1 MGLGQAGYDKPGV
14 EPGPCGPPGPS
25 LAPHTVLRLHF
36 TQEESYFSP
45 AECTDS
51 RGWPRTCLS

>member
-1 MGLGQAGYDKPGV
+1 MGQARYDAPGV
-14 EPGPCGPPGPS
+14 EPGPGGPPDPS

-45 AECTDS
+45 AECTNS